1 MIPLFQHQKDDL
13 DFILKQ
19 PNILNF
25 SDAGTG
31 KTRTAIEA
39 IKARKNEG
47 RTLVLCP
54 KSIMYPAWGS
64 DITKFAPELTYSLAY
79 ALNRLSAF
87 TAPTNVVIMNHD
99 GVTTI
104 EKELKKNPKLLN
116 DFCQLIIDE
125 STAYKNACLRSN
137 AAIKL
142 SKLFKYKILMTGT
155 PYTNTICDLWRQAYL
170 ADNGQRLGPSF
181 YRFRDQVCTPRTL
194 GNGITI
200 WEDKYNM
207 EPLVFHLLQ
216 DIVIRHKLEECIDIP
231 ENNTRVVEFCLTPQH
246 QKQYEQMENA
256 CLLDLQQGTVTAQN
270 AAILTNKLLQIASGA
285 VYQSEGIYHL
295 LDTERY
301 ELIAEL
307 AQERPQVIIAFNWKH
322 QKDGLQQLLPDAKI
336 IDGTVSTPER
346 NRIVE
351 EFQNGNIPQLLIH
364 PKSGAHG
371 LTLTAGHATI
381 WASPTYSSEEFLQF
395 NRRIYRAGQQ
405 KKTETILIQARNTI
419 DQNVYNKLQGK
430 LDKAESLL
438 QLFTRT
444 QPTDIRTNSDGNR
457 RYPSETI

>member
-1 MIPLFQHQKDDL
+1 MLPLFQHQKNDIE
-13 DFILKQ
+13 FILKQ

-31 KTRTAIEA
+31 KTRTAIEV
-39 IKARKNEG
+39 IRARKHEG

-64 DITKFAPELTYSLAY
+64 DLKKFAPELTYSLAY
-79 ALNRLSAF
+79 ALNRLDAF
-87 TAPTNVVIMNHD
+87 KLPTNVVIMNHD
-99 GVTTI
+99 GVTSI
-104 EKELKKNPKLLN
+104 EKELKRNPKLLD
-116 DFCQLIIDE
+116 DFCQLIVDE
-125 STAYKNACLRSN
+125 STAYKNSCLRSN

-142 SKLFKYKILMTGT
+142 SKKFKYKILMTGT
-155 PYTNTICDLWRQAYL
+155 PYTNTICDLWRQTFL

-181 YRFRDQVCTPRTL
+181 FRFRDQVCSPHTL
-194 GNGITI
+194 GNGITV
-200 WEDKYNM
+200 WQDKPNM
-207 EPLVFHLLQ
+207 EPIIFHLLQ
-216 DIVIRHKLEECIDIP
+216 DITIRHKLEDCIDIP
-231 ENNTRVVEFCLTPQH
+231 ENTTRVVEFCLHERH
-246 QKQYEQMENA
+246 QRQYDQMERA
-256 CLLDLQQGTVTAQN
+256 CLLELQQGTITAQN

-285 VYQSEGIYHL
+285 VYQSEGAYHL

-322 QKDGLQQLLPDAKI
+322 QKEGLRQLLPDAKV
-336 IDGTVSTPER
+336 IDGEVSTTER
-346 NRIVE
+346 NRLIDQ
-351 EFQNGNIPQLLIH
+351 FQNGKIPQLLIH

-405 KKTETILIQARNTI
+405 KKTETILIQAKNTI
-419 DQNVYNKLQGK
+419 DQNVYQKLQGK
-430 LDKAESLL
+430 LDRADSLL
-438 QLFTRT
+438 ELFARINPTELRT
-444 QPTDIRTNSDGNR
+444 DPHRG
-457 RYPSETI
+457 